1 VVTPVTLPGLV
12 HLYPLSK
19 YHERR
24 SKLHTV
30 ASRSQSPMRF
40 NMIQEKGLLTN
51 TKLTKNLDFI
61 VRERANSSPP
71 IGEVTYLETVSCF
84 DLIATGT
91 SLV

>member
-1 VVTPVTLPGLV
+1 
-12 HLYPLSK
+12 
-19 YHERR
+19 
-24 SKLHTV
+24 
-30 ASRSQSPMRF
+30 
-40 NMIQEKGLLTN
+40 MIQEKGLLTN